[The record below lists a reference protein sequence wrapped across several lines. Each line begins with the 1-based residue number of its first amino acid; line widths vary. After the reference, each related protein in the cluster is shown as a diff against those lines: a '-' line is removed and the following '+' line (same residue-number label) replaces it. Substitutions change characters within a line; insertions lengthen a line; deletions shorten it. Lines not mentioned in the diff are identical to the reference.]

1 MTTTNTP
8 ARYDVPPVT
17 PNPSAAPPQ
26 TTPAAPQ
33 EAAARQ
39 EATAPTTNGPSKT
52 VKVMAI
58 LIAILSGTVGALIA
72 LLLTRHLGATALI
85 AIGSAGV
92 TFLGV
97 TGTVK
102 YIEEKLGLL

>member
-1 MTTTNTP
+1 MPRITTDPTTIQTP
-8 ARYDVPPVT
+8 A
-17 PNPSAAPPQ
+17 
-26 TTPAAPQ
+26 TPAAPQ
-33 EAAARQ
+33 EG
-39 EATAPTTNGPSKT
+39 TAPATNTPTRT

-58 LIAILSGTVGALIA
+58 LVAVLCGALGS
-72 LLLTRHLGATALI
+72 LLAFALTRHLGATALV

-102 YIEEKLGLL
+102 HIEEKLNLL

>member
-1 MTTTNTP
+1 MPRT
-8 ARYDVPPVT
+8 T
-17 PNPSAAPPQ
+17 PNPPTTQTPASWQEA
-26 TTPAAPQ
+26 TTPAP
-33 EAAARQ
+33 
-39 EATAPTTNGPSKT
+39 GGDPSRT

-58 LIAILSGTVGALIA
+58 LIAVLSGALGALIA

-102 YIEEKLGLL
+102 HIEEKLGLL